1 MIDKPYIVTATPQL
15 LALASPGR
23 EDIID
28 AVGALGPCGVTEIA
42 RFLGRSRNALY
53 YHVRALRDVGVLIET
68 EVQGTGGRRTAH
80 YDLPGWPVIV
90 RFDLS
95 TPRTRRA
102 VATLG
107 RFRFRTGERGFVRAC
122 DPAVAVV
129 EGMQRNL
136 WVSHLKGWLSVSELE
151 RANQLFHE
159 LVNLFRHPAD
169 QGSGER
175 KPYELTFAIAPMRA
189 VRPKSKKKKKKKG

>member
-1 MIDKPYIVTATPQL
+1 MIDKPFIVTATAQL

-28 AVGALGPCGVTEIA
+28 AVGALGRCGVTEMA

-90 RFDLS
+90 RYDLT

-102 VATLG
+102 VVALG
-107 RFRFRTGERGFVRAC
+107 RIRFRTGERGFVRAC
-122 DPAVAVV
+122 DPKIAVV

-136 WVSHLKGWLSVSELE
+136 WVSHLKGWLSPAELK
-151 RANQLFHE
+151 RANELFHE
-159 LVNLFRHPAD
+159 LVDLFRHPAD
-169 QGSGER
+169 EGSSER
-175 KPYELTFAIAPMRA
+175 KPYELTFGVAPMLMG
-189 VRPKSKKKKKKKG
+189 KKKKKER